1 MGVTSTMAGGKRP
14 LEEKTTLSRIEGLL
28 KDPITTLRNAHKPIM
43 GWLCCYTPLEI
54 VLAGGIN
61 PYRIIPEP
69 TSDMADSYLHSNF
82 CPYVRSSLGRAIRG
96 DLDFLEGVVLVN
108 SCDGLRRLYDA
119 WRLYAKTPHVYLV
132 DLPRVATGSA
142 PHHFRETLAR
152 FKGQLEEG
160 FGVSISEGAIEEAI
174 SISNS
179 GRRLL
184 KELYD
189 LRKSRNLSI
198 SGSQVMDLVKGDMV
212 LPKEEYM
219 GLLEKLV
226 QELEEAAVPRTN
238 LPGVMITGSLLEDPG
253 IADLV
258 EEAGGEVVCDDLCT
272 GSRYFWDC
280 IEGDDDP
287 LLSISRHYLSKIPCA
302 RMMDSNRRLDH
313 VMDLVADFKVHGVI
327 CYTLKFC
334 DTFLYDVPLLK
345 KRLDA
350 ENIPS
355 LFLDSDYT
363 PGTMGRLKT
372 RIEAFLELLR
382 EHV

>member
-1 MGVTSTMAGGKRP
+1 MAWGKRA
-14 LEEKTTLSRIEGLL
+14 LEKTTTLSRIEELL
-28 KDPITTLRNAHKPIM
+28 KDPIATLRNGHKPIM

-54 VLAGGIN
+54 ILAGGIN

-189 LRKSRNLSI
+189 LRKSRNLPI

-212 LPKEEYM
+212 FPKQDYM
-219 GLLEKLV
+219 GLLEKLI
-226 QELEEAAVPRTN
+226 QELEEAAVPRTS

-313 VMDLVADFKVHGVI
+313 VMDLVADFKAHGVI

-372 RIEAFLELLR
+372 RIEAFFELLR